1 MKLYARAILLGL
13 LGILALLSL
22 IPEAGMAVLSVVP
35 KATQWSMKPGKWET
49 LKITYANPIPVDLA
63 AARHGP
69 WDRAPNLGNGRLGA
83 RIHGQ
88 VKNEVITLNEVTLWA
103 GYPRNWNDPEIR
115 DVLKEVRRLLLAGRN
130 GEADVKAKRL
140 QSLNNEP
147 YLPLGNL
154 KLDFDEGDSYSDYRT
169 ILDLDAAM
177 IRTTYKVGSKT
188 CSREMFVSYPDQ
200 VLVIC
205 LSTDQPGGLA
215 FSASLDCQL
224 RYRVAAEGDDG
235 LVLHGRAPY
244 FNDTWSKETLYD
256 DRRGMTFS
264 SRLKVLTTGGGVS
277 ADGSSLRVKGADSA
291 LLIFSAAT
299 SYNGP
304 TKDPAVQGIDPI
316 PVARAYVDR
325 AAAKPFESLLSAHLE
340 DYRRIFRKLWIEING
355 ENPHQRAIDF
365 QYNRFEVIQ
374 CSRQGGQPMLLQ
386 GLWNKE
392 VKPNWYGH
400 WTMNSEAP
408 KAYWT
413 TEAGN
418 LAECFGPVTNFVEE
432 LARNGAETARIH
444 YGCRGWV
451 AHHNV
456 DIWKHT
462 AMVGRKELHPYWV
475 CWTMGGVL
483 MTQLLWDHYAFS
495 GDVGYLRDHAYPVM
509 KGAAEFCLDW
519 LIEDN
524 EGYLTTAPSTSPE
537 NSYIHPDGG
546 SYGVGMG
553 ATCDLAL
560 IKQLFLDTA
569 KASQALHIDT
579 DFRKTLESA
588 YSRIAP
594 FKIGSR
600 GQLQEWSQDWADAEP
615 EHRHASHLMALYPL
629 SLITPRGTPDL
640 FRAARRS
647 LELRG
652 SGANLP
658 TKDGWWARLLDG
670 DRALDALA
678 SPNGPTRYTNEYAGF
693 PELLVQSHAGELE
706 LLPALPSS
714 WTSGK
719 VLGLRARTGYEV
731 DIEWSNRKLIKATI
745 RSSLGTTPVVRVQGE
760 LADAQKD
767 PRITVVPCVDRD
779 RLYQV
784 ELSYQVP
791 GNGPAPNFSP
801 KGTQVPLKNVPDGF
815 RLPEGAALPAKTGL
829 IKVGPG
835 ESSWIP
841 VLAASDGLHPK
852 DLCRIYLDRNRNGDF
867 TDDGAFATGVPALRE
882 KTGAWWTSV
891 SGIELPVLYGSGRG
905 DAVEPYQVD
914 VWLVRD
920 GEAPPAVLR
929 YSRRSWR
936 SGRVRV
942 GDAEAMAAMLDGDN
956 DALYTKDDDWSALS
970 ASTPEAAKRLLSHEE
985 VRPTDRL
992 MFLETGG
999 REIVLEF
1006 RSVTPDGRRLEFV
1019 AVDRPLTK
1027 AQDRAGDDT
1036 LADERGRPRAVTPF
1050 AWGHN
1055 LAAAKDEA
1063 ARIEK
1068 LIIIDFETTWCGPC
1082 KTMDEWTWTDA
1093 EVAAALRSG
1102 YIGVKLDGDVEKSV
1116 VRDLAVRAYPTV
1128 VVLDGKGR
1136 ELGRFVGYKSSKD
1149 VMAFLAST
1157 GK

>member
-1 MKLYARAILLGL
+1 MKLHARAILRGL
-13 LGILALLSL
+13 PGILALLSL
-22 IPEAGMAVLSVVP
+22 AFEAVPAAPQHSP
-35 KATQWSMKPGKWET
+35 KATLWAMKPGEWET
-49 LKITYANPIPVDLA
+49 LKLTYANPIPVDLA
-63 AARHGP
+63 AARFGP
-69 WDRAPNLGNGRLGA
+69 WDKAPNLGNGRLGA

-103 GYPRNWNDPEIR
+103 GYPRNWNDPGIR

-147 YLPLGNL
+147 YLPLSNL
-154 KLDFDEGDSYSDYRT
+154 KLDFDEGDPYSDYRT

-177 IRTTYKVGSKT
+177 IRTTYKVGPKT
-188 CSREMFVSYPDQ
+188 CRREMFVSYPDQ
-200 VLVIC
+200 VFIIR

-224 RYRVAAEGDDG
+224 RYRVAAEGSDG
-235 LVLHGRAPY
+235 LVIHGRAPY

-264 SRLKVLTTGGGVS
+264 SRLKVLTTGGGVL
-277 ADGSSLRVKGADSA
+277 AEGSSLRVKGADSA

-304 TKDPAVQGIDPI
+304 NNDPATQGIDPV
-316 PVARAYVDR
+316 PVAKAHVER
-325 AAAKPFESLLSAHLE
+325 AAAKSYESLLSSHLE

-374 CSRQGGQPMLLQ
+374 CSREGGQPMLLQ
-386 GLWNKE
+386 GLWSKE

-418 LAECFGPVTNFVEE
+418 LAECFGPVTRFVEE

-475 CWTMGGVL
+475 CWMMGGAL

-495 GDVGYLRDHAYPVM
+495 GDAGYLRDHAYPVM

-546 SYGVGMG
+546 SYGVAMG

-560 IKQLFLDTA
+560 IKQLFLDTV
-569 KASQALHIDT
+569 KAARALHIDP
-579 DFRKTLESA
+579 DFQKTLVSA

-652 SGANLP
+652 SGASLP

-670 DRALDALA
+670 DKALEALA

-706 LLPALPSS
+706 LLPALPTS

-731 DIEWSNRKLIKATI
+731 DIEWSNRKLTRATI

-760 LADAQKD
+760 LTDARED
-767 PRITVVPCVDRD
+767 PRITVVPCVIR
-779 RLYQV
+779 
-784 ELSYQVP
+784 
-791 GNGPAPNFSP
+791 
-801 KGTQVPLKNVPDGF
+801 
-815 RLPEGAALPAKTGL
+815 
-829 IKVGPG
+829 
-835 ESSWIP
+835 
-841 VLAASDGLHPK
+841 H
-852 DLCRIYLDRNRNGDF
+852 
-867 TDDGAFATGVPALRE
+867 
-882 KTGAWWTSV
+882 
-891 SGIELPVLYGSGRG
+891 
-905 DAVEPYQVD
+905 
-914 VWLVRD
+914 
-920 GEAPPAVLR
+920 
-929 YSRRSWR
+929 
-936 SGRVRV
+936 
-942 GDAEAMAAMLDGDN
+942 
-956 DALYTKDDDWSALS
+956 
-970 ASTPEAAKRLLSHEE
+970 
-985 VRPTDRL
+985 
-992 MFLETGG
+992 
-999 REIVLEF
+999 
-1006 RSVTPDGRRLEFV
+1006 
-1019 AVDRPLTK
+1019 
-1027 AQDRAGDDT
+1027 
-1036 LADERGRPRAVTPF
+1036 
-1050 AWGHN
+1050 
-1055 LAAAKDEA
+1055 
-1063 ARIEK
+1063 
-1068 LIIIDFETTWCGPC
+1068 
-1082 KTMDEWTWTDA
+1082 
-1093 EVAAALRSG
+1093 
-1102 YIGVKLDGDVEKSV
+1102 
-1116 VRDLAVRAYPTV
+1116 
-1128 VVLDGKGR
+1128 
-1136 ELGRFVGYKSSKD
+1136 
-1149 VMAFLAST
+1149 
-1157 GK
+1157 

>member
-1 MKLYARAILLGL
+1 MKLHARAILQGL
-13 LGILALLSL
+13 PGILALLSL
-22 IPEAGMAVLSVVP
+22 MPEAVHAAPQHSP
-35 KATQWSMKPGKWET
+35 EATQWAMKPGKWDT
-49 LKITYANPIPVDLA
+49 LKIDYANPIPVDLA
-63 AARHGP
+63 KARYGP
-69 WDRAPNLGNGRLGA
+69 WDKAPNLGNGRLGA
-83 RIHGQ
+83 RMHGQ

-103 GYPRNWNDPEIR
+103 GYPRDWNDPEIHN
-115 DVLKEVRRLLLAGRN
+115 VLKEVRGLLLAGRN
-130 GEADVKAKRL
+130 GEADVKAKQL

-154 KLDFDEGDSYSDYRT
+154 RLDFDEGDQYSGYQT
-169 ILDLDAAM
+169 TLDLDSAM
-177 IRTTYKVGSKT
+177 VRTRYKVGAKT
-188 CSREMFVSYPDQ
+188 HSREMFISYPDQ
-200 VLVIC
+200 VFVIR
-205 LSTDQPGGLA
+205 LSTDQPGGLG
-215 FSASLDCQL
+215 FKASLDCQL
-224 RYRVAAEGDDG
+224 RYRVVAEGNDG

-244 FNDTWSKETLYD
+244 FNDTWSKDTLYD
-256 DRRGMTFS
+256 DGRGMTFC
-264 SRLKVLTTGGGVS
+264 SRLRILTTGGGVS
-277 ADGSSLRVKGADSA
+277 ADGPSLRVRDADSV

-304 TKDPAVQGIDPI
+304 NNDPATQGIDPV
-316 PVARAYVDR
+316 PVAKSYVDR
-325 AAAKPFESLLSAHLE
+325 AAAKPYESLLSSHLQ
-340 DYRRIFRKLWIEING
+340 DYRKIFRKLWLEING
-355 ENPHQRAIDF
+355 EDPHQRAIDF

-374 CSRQGGQPMLLQ
+374 CSREGGQPMLLQ

-418 LAECFGPVTNFVEE
+418 MAECFSPVTNFVEE
-432 LARNGAETARIH
+432 LARNGAETARIN

-475 CWTMGGVL
+475 CWMMGGVL

-495 GDVGYLRDHAYPVM
+495 GDVDYLRDHAYPVM

-519 LIEDN
+519 LIDD
-524 EGYLTTAPSTSPE
+524 GKGRLITAPSTSPE

-560 IKQLFLDTA
+560 IKQLFRDTV
-569 KASQALHIDT
+569 KAAQALHIDP
-579 DFRKTLESA
+579 DFQKTLESA

-652 SGANLP
+652 TGANLP

-670 DRALDALA
+670 DKTLDALA

-693 PELLVQSHAGELE
+693 PELLVQSHAGEIE
-706 LLPALPSS
+706 LLPALPTS
-714 WTSGK
+714 WMSGK

-731 DIEWSNRKLIKATI
+731 DIEWSNHKLTKATI
-745 RSSLGTTPVVRVQGE
+745 RSSLGTTPVVRIQGKP
-760 LADAQKD
+760 ADARKD
-767 PRITVVPCVDRD
+767 PRITVVPCVNRD
-779 RLYQV
+779 RLYRV

-791 GNGPAPNFSP
+791 GGGPAPNSSP

-835 ESSWIP
+835 ESPWIP
-841 VLAASDGLHPK
+841 VLAASDGLHPR
-852 DLCRIYLDRNRNGDF
+852 DLCRIFLDRNRNGDF
-867 TDDGAFATGVPALRE
+867 ADDGAFASGVL
-882 KTGAWWTSV
+882 
-891 SGIELPVLYGSGRG
+891 
-905 DAVEPYQVD
+905 
-914 VWLVRD
+914 
-920 GEAPPAVLR
+920 
-929 YSRRSWR
+929 
-936 SGRVRV
+936 
-942 GDAEAMAAMLDGDN
+942 
-956 DALYTKDDDWSALS
+956 
-970 ASTPEAAKRLLSHEE
+970 
-985 VRPTDRL
+985 
-992 MFLETGG
+992 
-999 REIVLEF
+999 
-1006 RSVTPDGRRLEFV
+1006 
-1019 AVDRPLTK
+1019 
-1027 AQDRAGDDT
+1027 
-1036 LADERGRPRAVTPF
+1036 
-1050 AWGHN
+1050 
-1055 LAAAKDEA
+1055 
-1063 ARIEK
+1063 
-1068 LIIIDFETTWCGPC
+1068 
-1082 KTMDEWTWTDA
+1082 
-1093 EVAAALRSG
+1093 ALRSG

-1116 VRDLAVRAYPTV
+1116 VRNAFQESPLAINPPAPLFNQGGRADRASGRGMVGDRGLEPLTSTV
-1128 VVLDGKGR
+1128 
-1136 ELGRFVGYKSSKD
+1136 
-1149 VMAFLAST
+1149 
-1157 GK
+1157 